1 MESLSVRRLD
11 SERVARGLYQCNDVE
26 ATEHYTRAAV
36 CATPCPEDGVVFDP
50 ELDGRQ
56 YLALTVGG
64 ETPALIALRLP
75 Y

>member
-11 SERVARGLYQCNDVE
+11 SERVARGL
-26 ATEHYTRAAV
+26 
-36 CATPCPEDGVVFDP
+36 
-50 ELDGRQ
+50 DGRQ
-56 YLALTVGG
+56 YSALTVGG